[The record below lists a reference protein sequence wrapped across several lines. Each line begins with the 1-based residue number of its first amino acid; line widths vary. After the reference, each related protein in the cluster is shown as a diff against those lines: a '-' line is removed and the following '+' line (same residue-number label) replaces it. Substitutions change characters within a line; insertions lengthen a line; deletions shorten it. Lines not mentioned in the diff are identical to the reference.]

1 MILARKLTSAFQVYR
16 RKGWAGVAELARI
29 RANAF
34 YGANRP
40 VPPDPERRTGLLAA
54 TLNRWS
60 GVSAVTIDCIDLDG
74 IRDPLLVPY
83 LRNRFG
89 EVVMA
94 AARLGPLRP
103 VEIVVVADS
112 LLTTWQFRD
121 LDDALPGWTE
131 AVAGTKFAVRIAQT
145 ARRTALRLGRL
156 HDADRPIP
164 GSAEDVGF
172 LLLRGDV
179 CDALG
184 RMEEASTAYEA
195 AVRRSGSDPH
205 ARRSLGFHLMKAGR
219 VLDGLASWSVADT
232 LSGNYPLRRHR
243 PQWTGEG
250 LGSRRLMVLF
260 EHGLGD
266 MIQMARFL
274 PRLQGR
280 EPDAGI
286 IGLVPRPL
294 AGLLSRAFPGVSFLT
309 DEDREPDYD
318 FFLPS
323 MQLPSVLDA
332 SDLEPLNSYIDLGAP
347 ARTRKRRPR
356 VGVCWRGHPRQYE
369 MTRSVPLEL
378 FSTLFSLR
386 DVDFMVLLNRMNP
399 DEVPVLA
406 GFDHVEV
413 PVIRDFVDL
422 AGIVASC
429 DLVVSVDTA
438 VVHLAAA
445 GGVPVLVMS
454 RPDSCW
460 RWGAAGSRSPWYDTV
475 EVLRHEGD
483 MDWPR
488 MLAAAKRSIGEHCG
502 LRALV
507 SAGS

>member
-1 MILARKLTSAFQVYR
+1 MTLARKLKSAIHLYR
-16 RKGWAGVAELARI
+16 RKGWASVTELAQI
-29 RANAF
+29 RATAL
-34 YGANRP
+34 YRAHRP
-40 VPPDPERRTGLLAA
+40 VPFDQARRTRMLGA

-60 GVSAVTIDCIDLDG
+60 GVSAVMIDTVDLAG
-74 IRDPLLVPY
+74 VRDALLFPY

-89 EVVMA
+89 EVVHA
-94 AARLGPLRP
+94 AAGLGALQP

-112 LLTTWQFRD
+112 MLTTWDFGH
-121 LDDALPGWTE
+121 LDEALPDWTE
-131 AVAGTKFAVRIAQT
+131 AVAETKFAVRIAQT

-156 HDADRPIP
+156 HDADRPVP
-164 GSAEDVGF
+164 GSAEDVGT

-179 CDALG
+179 SDALG
-184 RMEEASTAYEA
+184 RMEAASEAYEA
-195 AVRRSGSDPH
+195 AVRRNGCDPH
-205 ARRSLGFHLMKAGR
+205 ARRSLGFHLIKAGR

-232 LSGNYPLRRHR
+232 LSGNYPLRYHR
-243 PQWTGEG
+243 PRWTGEP
-250 LGSRRLMVLF
+250 LGARRLMVLF

-274 PRLQGR
+274 PRLQER
-280 EPDAGI
+280 EPDATVL
-286 IGLVPRPL
+286 GLVPGPL
-294 AGLLSRAFPGVSFLT
+294 AGLLSKAFPGVTFLT
-309 DEDREPDYD
+309 DDDREPDYD

-332 SDLEPLNSYIDLGAP
+332 ADLEPLTDYIDLGAP
-347 ARTRKRRPR
+347 ATMRRRRPR

-386 DVDFMVLLNRMNP
+386 DVDFTVLLHRVNP
-399 DEVPVLA
+399 DEAAILA
-406 GFDHVEV
+406 GFEDVEV
-413 PVIRDFVDL
+413 PAIRDFLEL

-445 GGVPVLVMS
+445 GGIPVLLMS

-460 RWGAAGSRSPWYDTV
+460 RWGATGSRSPWYDTV
-475 EVLRHEGD
+475 EVLRHGGD

-488 MLAAAKRSIGEHCG
+488 MLAAVKHRIRERCG
-502 LRALV
+502 ARILV